1 MKMYDLSK
9 DAVINKP
16 NLYCEHGIRPL
27 YSLEKS
33 KEIAIEYFTK
43 YYDFNTQL
51 KNYIKNVENC
61 KDIYRLEYYICNALN
76 KGLKIISKIKLATIY
91 KNQK

>member
-51 KNYIKNVENC
+51 
-61 KDIYRLEYYICNALN
+61 
-76 KGLKIISKIKLATIY
+76 
-91 KNQK
+91 